1 MKHIKPFNENVDNF
15 KEELQDFCEANL
27 AYLMDDGLK
36 IDLLGVVSDS
46 YMIVHISLKKSTWE
60 SIKDHMI
67 PFLTRLHNKYELM
80 TVPSRGVSGD
90 LSIKGAVWEYPK
102 LLEFK
107 RYPFYIRDIIGG
119 RTYPVQIDD
128 LVITELVLSIR
139 K

>member
-1 MKHIKPFNENVDNF
+1 MKHIKPFKDNF

-36 IDLLGVVSDS
+36 VDLLGADSDS
-46 YMIVHISLKKSTWE
+46 YMIVHISSKQLAWE

-80 TVPSRGVSGD
+80 SVPSRGVSGD

-102 LLEFK
+102 PLEFK
-107 RYPFYIRDIIGG
+107 RYPFYIRDIMGG
-119 RTYPVQIDD
+119 RTYPIQIDD
-128 LVITELVLSIR
+128 LVITELVFSIR